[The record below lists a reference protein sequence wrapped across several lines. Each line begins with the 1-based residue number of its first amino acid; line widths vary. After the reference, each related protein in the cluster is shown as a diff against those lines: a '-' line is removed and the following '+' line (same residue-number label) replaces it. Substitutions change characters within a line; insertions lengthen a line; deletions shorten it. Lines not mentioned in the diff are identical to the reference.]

1 MPVQFY
7 SNLSSK
13 SGQGSVTTS
22 ATGANYVPLA
32 SQLCKSVTIINATG
46 QSLDVTKDGGT
57 TKVVLPT
64 GASFT
69 FSNIANANQV
79 SVRRTD
85 LSNTSV
91 TAYYNWCN

>member
-1 MPVQFY
+1 MPIQFY

-22 ATGANYVPLA
+22 GTGTPYVALA
-32 SQLCKSVTIINATG
+32 SQLCNSVTIINATG

-64 GASFT
+64 GASFN
-69 FSNIANANQV
+69 FENIANANVV

-85 LSNTSV
+85 QSATAV

>member
-7 SNLSSK
+7 SNLASK

-22 ATGANYVPLA
+22 GTGSTYVPLA
-32 SQLCKSVTIINATG
+32 SQACSSVTIINATG
-46 QSLDVTKDGGT
+46 QNLDVTKDGGT

-69 FSNIANANQV
+69 FSNIANASSV

-85 LSNTSV
+85 LSTSVV